1 MKKVKLGDVCKIQ
14 SGGTPSRGNL
24 NYWNNGNIP
33 WVKISDIKEKYLS
46 RTEEF
51 ITQEGLANSSA
62 KIFPKETI
70 LYTIFATLGEVSILG
85 IEATTNQAIAGL
97 QIIDENICKD
107 YLYYY
112 LISLKPFVNEIGR
125 GVAQNNINMQILR
138 NFEIPLPSL
147 EEQKAIARK
156 LDKVSGL
163 IEKRKTQHAKLS
175 ELVKSRFIEMF
186 GTLSS
191 HEQNFEILTI
201 EALCSLIKDGT
212 HQTPTY
218 TEDTINGFKF
228 LSSKDVM
235 TEKIDWSDI
244 KYIPSD
250 LHERLYAVVKP
261 IRNDIL
267 MSKNGVNY
275 GVAAVN
281 DTDEVFDIYV
291 SLALLRPKTDII
303 NPVYFRCA
311 INNPDTKRQFDG
323 SIKGIGVPNL
333 HLGEIKKTQILV
345 PPMDKQIEY
354 VSFVEQIDK
363 SKFEI
368 QKSLEKLETLKK
380 ALMQKYFG

>member
-33 WVKISDIKEKYLS
+33 WVKISDIKEKHLS

-70 LYTIFATLGEVSILG
+70 LYTIFATLGEVSILE

-163 IEKRKTQHAKLS
+163 IEKRKTQLEKLS

-186 GTLSS
+186 ESGNYPVCRLGDV
-191 HEQNFEILTI
+191 
-201 EALCSLIKDGT
+201 CSKITDGT
-212 HQTPTY
+212 HKTPNYLDAGVTFISAKNIVNGELDFSDVKYISDQEYAEIQKRCQTEMGDILLSKSGSLGAPVIVKT
-218 TEDTINGFKF
+218 TERIGLFES
-228 LSSKDVM
+228 LAV
-235 TEKIDWSDI
+235 I
-244 KYIPSD
+244 KYDRSKLLPAFLCEQLKSD
-250 LHERLYAVVKP
+250 RIQRQFKVGTK
-261 IRNDIL
+261 
-267 MSKNGVNY
+267 
-275 GVAAVN
+275 GVA
-281 DTDEVFDIYV
+281 
-291 SLALLRPKTDII
+291 
-303 NPVYFRCA
+303 
-311 INNPDTKRQFDG
+311 
-323 SIKGIGVPNL
+323 IKHL
-333 HLGEIKKTQILV
+333 HLGVIADTDIVV
-345 PPMDKQIEY
+345 PPIEDQNAFAT
-354 VSFVEQIDK
+354 FVEQVDK

-368 QKSLEKLETLKK
+368 QKSLEKLEILKK
-380 ALMQKYFG
+380 SLMQKYFG